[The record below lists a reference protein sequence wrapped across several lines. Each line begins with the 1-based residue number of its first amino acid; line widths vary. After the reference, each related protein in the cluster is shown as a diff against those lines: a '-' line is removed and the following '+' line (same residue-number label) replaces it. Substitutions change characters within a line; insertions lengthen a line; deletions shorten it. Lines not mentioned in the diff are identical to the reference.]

1 MPGTATPTKITTYG
15 WSIRPSVG
23 GLVSSSSAGRPMD
36 HQAVTSS
43 LPRTTDSD
51 SCGTEG
57 ARYGIETA
65 GRAG

>member
-1 MPGTATPTKITTYG
+1 
-15 WSIRPSVG
+15 
-23 GLVSSSSAGRPMD
+23 MD